1 MATFGPYTQPVK
13 PAEWVDPLDLN
24 MYAKGMMYKQELAEK
39 NLKSIVDT
47 HSALMSLPAY
57 GPDKRKLAEIDQQFR
72 QQLGSMNF
80 SDLSD
85 MSSMSQ
91 IKGVLGQY
99 TTNADVLAIAQR
111 GSIYKS
117 MLEEKEAAEKKNKI
131 YVNRG
136 MSKLNKYFNGDEYIQ
151 NLKFGNDGYTAPNA
165 AEIMEGVKKVIT
177 PDVKLVPDGRGN
189 YQQIKYYDPE
199 KVRNAFNMVTQSN
212 PNWQKYHRD
221 QIDEMLE
228 DKNVT
233 EYGQQYYNNFIE
245 KYQTVYDQALI
256 LRDKTTDKRKAAE
269 YQKVMDQYSSEI
281 ANVQKKLQNPYFE
294 TAFRSEL
301 ISKSIQDDIKNMS
314 DAIEFT
320 EMGDYKMDD
329 ATKMSRQYGYE
340 TLKMQQKEF
349 YELMPYMTQEDRAK
363 IGTSRQNEIDLPGY
377 KQSADQSKAKAAAIA
392 LNPTLAGTRLIGN
405 LGGTYQDFKD
415 VFAKEENGKKIV
427 VNNNEARERAVAV
440 IKARPDLFPELTQKQ
455 IDNLTIKNIDIGSSE
470 VEEGSI
476 QVDFSNLPFGKTYD
490 ISGVRLLQAVQNTF
504 LKSTGGSNPL
514 DAINQSITNPTGAT
528 GLDAAAE

>member
-1 MATFGPYTQPVK
+1 MAVFGPYTQPVK

-24 MYAKGMMYKQELAEK
+24 MYAKGMMYKQEMAEK

-47 HSALMSLPAY
+47 HNTLMSLPAY
-57 GPDKRKLAEIDQQFR
+57 GPDKQKLAEIDQQFR
-72 QQLGSMNF
+72 QQLGSMNI
-80 SDLSD
+80 SNLGD
-85 MSSMSQ
+85 MSTMSQ
-91 IKGVLGQY
+91 VKGVLGQY

-117 MLEEKEAAEKKNKI
+117 MLEEKEAADKKNKI

-136 MSKLNKYFNGDEYIQ
+136 MSKLNKYFNGEEYIQ
-151 NLKFGNDGYTAPNA
+151 NLKFGNDGYTAPDA
-165 AEIMEGVKKVIT
+165 AEIMEGVKKFIT
-177 PDVKLVPDGRGN
+177 PDVKLVSDGRGN
-189 YQQIKYYDPE
+189 YQQMKYYDPE
-199 KVRNAFNMVTQSN
+199 KVKNAFNMVTESN

-221 QIDEMLE
+221 QVDEMLE

-245 KYQTVYDQALI
+245 KYQTVYDQALM

-281 ANVQKKLQNPYFE
+281 ANVQKKIQNPYFE

-301 ISKSIQDDIKNMS
+301 VNKSIQDDISNMS

-329 ATKMSRQYGYE
+329 ATKMSRQYGYD

-363 IGTSRQNEIDLPGY
+363 IGTGRQNEIDLPGY
-377 KQSADQSKAKAAAIA
+377 KQFMDQSKAKAAAIA
-392 LNPTLAGTRLIGN
+392 LNPNLANTEIIKGI
-405 LGGTYQDFKD
+405 GGTY
-415 VFAKEENGKKIV
+415 KEITDLISQADSEGNKTIVNSPLAQQKIV
-427 VNNNEARERAVAV
+427 DI
-440 IKARPDLFPELTQKQ
+440 IKARPELFPNISPEIIKSLKPNDIEISDNEIE
-455 IDNLTIKNIDIGSSE
+455 IDQTTGWSTTYSISQADLIKAVQDTYDKNIGS
-470 VEEGSI
+470 V
-476 QVDFSNLPFGKTYD
+476 
-490 ISGVRLLQAVQNTF
+490 
-504 LKSTGGSNPL
+504 NPL
-514 DAINQSITNPTGAT
+514 DAANQSIMNATGAT